1 MVEDKEEFKR
11 FHEKI
16 IVVCKFKEFA
26 RGRCF
31 KSANK
36 RRKDFCLPQMED
48 ISLFKVKTSACQREE
63 QLRKRKNGGTQ

>member
-1 MVEDKEEFKR
+1 M
-11 FHEKI
+11 
-16 IVVCKFKEFA
+16 CKLKEFFQEEEKLWSA

-36 RRKDFCLPQMED
+36 RRKDFCLLQMED
-48 ISLFKVKTSACQREE
+48 ISLYKVKTSACQREE